1 MAAPY
6 DVKGRYQGGISSIV
20 NAVIGNARCLS
31 ESNLDIIKFDTC
43 RVERTGKSEGRFNPQ
58 NIRNSID
65 IYKSLLKEVE
75 KSNPQILYFH
85 SSTGLALLKDL
96 LAIRHAK
103 RKTGIKTVLHIHF
116 AEFSKIMTGK
126 KTIDSMILSL
136 LKNYIDKVVFLS
148 KATLE
153 EFCEH
158 GFDRTKACV
167 IYNFSTIEY
176 SPEEQK
182 YAIERKN
189 EKCKFLFV
197 GSIDRRKGIFD
208 ILDCFADC
216 KSPFE
221 LHICGGYK
229 DKQTE
234 KIVKRYVNRL
244 KPSVI
249 EHGYV
254 NGEEK
259 RKIFLESDVL
269 VLASYSEGLP
279 MVIMEAFHAGC
290 AIIATSIGAIP
301 EVVNER
307 NGFVIEPGNKE
318 QLSSAIKM
326 LLDDSSIINQMK
338 ANNIKVSNKFTLDR
352 FICDIAEVCG
362 ALYE

>member
-43 RVERTGKSEGRFNPQ
+43 RVDRTGKSEGRFNPQ

-65 IYKSLLKEVE
+65 IYKSLLKEVK

-136 LKNYIDKVVFLS
+136 LKKYIDKVVFLS

-158 GFDRTKACV
+158 DLDRTKACV
-167 IYNFSTIEY
+167 IYNFSTIEF
-176 SPEEQK
+176 SPDEQK
-182 YAIERKN
+182 YALDRKN
-189 EKCKFLFV
+189 EKCRFLFI
-197 GSIDRRKGIFD
+197 GSIDQRKGILD
-208 ILDCFADC
+208 ILECFADC
-216 KSPFE
+216 NNPFE

-229 DKQTE
+229 DEQTE
-234 KIVKRYVNRL
+234 KIVKRYIDSF
-244 KPSVI
+244 KHSII
-249 EHGYV
+249 EHGYIK
-254 NGEEK
+254 GEEK

-269 VLASYSEGLP
+269 ILPSYSEGLP

-290 AIIATSIGAIP
+290 AVITTSVGAIP
-301 EVVNER
+301 EVVTKR
-307 NGFVIEPGNKE
+307 NGFVIEPGNKK
-318 QLSSAIKM
+318 QLSSVIKV
-326 LLDDSSIINQMK
+326 LLNDSALLQQMK
-338 ANNIKVSNKFTLDR
+338 ANNIKAANNFTIDK
-352 FICDIAEVCG
+352 FICDIAGVCES
-362 ALYE
+362 LH